1 MTAQISEIL
10 HYKGDS
16 LSMRAT
22 PLSDYFELMGISP
35 DFQDRST
42 ACWRRYVGNWEI
54 SLDRL
59 YLIGISA
66 TYEDGS
72 EVTLGDF
79 FPGFDS
85 RVFAHWFSGVLS
97 IPQGDLVEYVH
108 MGYASVYERDLLISV
123 EQGVVVDTQVRVN
136 SAPSSAQGS
145 RA

>member
-10 HYKGDS
+10 HYKGDFI
-16 LSMRAT
+16 SMRAT
-22 PLSDYFELMGISP
+22 PLSDYFELMGMSP
-35 DFQDRST
+35 VFQDRST
-42 ACWRRYVGNWEI
+42 ACWRRYVGKWEI

-72 EVTLGDF
+72 EVTLGDLF
-79 FPGFDS
+79 HGFDS

-97 IPQGDLVEYVH
+97 VPQGDVLKYVH
-108 MGYASVYERDLLISV
+108 MGFATMFERDLLISI
-123 EQGVVVDTQVRVN
+123 EQGVVVNTQVRVN

>member
-10 HYKGDS
+10 HYKGDFI
-16 LSMRAT
+16 SMRAT
-22 PLSDYFELMGISP
+22 PLTDYFELMGISP
-35 DFQDRST
+35 YFQDRST
-42 ACWRRYVGNWEI
+42 ACWRRYVGKWEI

-59 YLIGISA
+59 YLMGISA

-97 IPQGDLVEYVH
+97 VPQGDVLKYVH
-108 MGYASVYERDLLISV
+108 MGFATMFERDLLISI

>member
-10 HYKGDS
+10 YYKGDS

-42 ACWRRYVGNWEI
+42 ACWRRYVGKWEI

-79 FPGFDS
+79 SPGFDS

-97 IPQGDLVEYVH
+97 VPQGDVLKYVH
-108 MGYASVYERDLLISV
+108 MGFATMFERDLLISI

>member
-10 HYKGDS
+10 HYKGDFI
-16 LSMRAT
+16 SMRAT
-22 PLSDYFELMGISP
+22 PLSDYFELMGMSP
-35 DFQDRST
+35 VFQDRST
-42 ACWRRYVGNWEI
+42 ACWRRYVGKWEI

-72 EVTLGDF
+72 EVTLGDLF
-79 FPGFDS
+79 HGFDS

-97 IPQGDLVEYVH
+97 VPQGDVLKYVH
-108 MGYASVYERDLLISV
+108 MGFATMFERDLLISI

-136 SAPSSAQGS
+136 NAPSSAQGS